1 MIKAG
6 PKTLTWNKYR
16 AELKKEFEEKGIVTC
31 ELKLR
36 GCQNNYMLSW
46 SHGDKRRFLTD
57 DELRNFVTLACQ
69 NCHSTVESWPRTQ
82 LRAITNRIISRRV
95 LYN

>member
-6 PKTLTWNKYR
+6 KKTIIWSKYR
-16 AELKKEFEEKGIVTC
+16 AELKKEFEDKGIVTC
-31 ELKLR
+31 ELRLN

-69 NCHSTVESWPRTQ
+69 NCHSMVERWPRSE
-82 LRAITNRIISRRV
+82 LRKITAETIIRRQEF
-95 LYN
+95 N